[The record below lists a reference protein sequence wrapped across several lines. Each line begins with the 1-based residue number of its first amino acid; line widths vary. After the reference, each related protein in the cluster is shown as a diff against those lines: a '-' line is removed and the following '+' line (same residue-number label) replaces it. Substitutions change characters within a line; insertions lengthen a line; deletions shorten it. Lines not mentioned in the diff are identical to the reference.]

1 MALERTT
8 DEKKRESINPNI
20 AIIAGAVLV
29 SSLIA
34 RPVLFGLLEALG
46 LRDSKSDTSFK
57 KLQATVAEYFSPT
70 YLTNLSA
77 KGPTSLEVGPG
88 SSYLFSQSTTD
99 QLAKAIYDAKGF
111 FNDNEN
117 AVYGVFSQINTKA
130 QVSWLATRFAVKYK
144 YDLLEYLKSFLNQ
157 KELEPIYT
165 SVNSYY

>member
-77 KGPTSLEVGPG
+77 KGEQY
-88 SSYLFSQSTTD
+88 YLFSQSTTD